1 MITLIIIV
9 IGTFLLGGYAIK
21 KGQEILFISEPNQN
35 WSYVSVKIDE
45 SCVEGFVI
53 AKNISSEKIDLMFFM
68 DITNILGLQ
77 YISTQ
82 GFDGGDDWRDYLE
95 SLHLPMYDGEEY
107 LAKGYTGGD
116 DRLGDVYSKNKP
128 HINMPNRQFLTYL
141 NPRRFTIGFRY
152 NF

>member
-1 MITLIIIV
+1 M
-9 IGTFLLGGYAIK
+9 
-21 KGQEILFISEPNQN
+21 
-35 WSYVSVKIDE
+35 
-45 SCVEGFVI
+45 
-53 AKNISSEKIDLMFFM
+53 SSWKIDLRVFM

-116 DRLGDVYSKNKP
+116 DRLGDVSSKTKP
-128 HINMPNRQFLTYL
+128 HINMPNRGFLTYL

>member
-1 MITLIIIV
+1 MRPF
-9 IGTFLLGGYAIK
+9 GQWQANMLLTWKAGDYTTWDPLETYVL
-21 KGQEILFISEPNQN
+21 QDNLQWRSEFNG
-35 WSYVSVKIDE
+35 DLR
-45 SCVEGFVI
+45 I
-53 AKNISSEKIDLMFFM
+53 AKNISSEKNNLLFFM
-68 DITNILGLQ
+68 DITNVLGLQ

-107 LAKGYTGGD
+107 LAKGYTGGN
-116 DRLGDVYSKNKP
+116 DRLGDVSSKTKP
-128 HINMPNRQFLTYL
+128 HINMPNRGFLTYL